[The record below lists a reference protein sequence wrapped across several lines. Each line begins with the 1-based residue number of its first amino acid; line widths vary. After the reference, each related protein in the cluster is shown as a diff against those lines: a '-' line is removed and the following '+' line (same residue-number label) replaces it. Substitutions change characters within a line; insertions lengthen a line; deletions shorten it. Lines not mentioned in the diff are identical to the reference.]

1 MKRIAIIISLAFILL
16 SGLTGAG
23 YAWASSSQGFYE
35 VDGEIFD
42 DWVVC
47 RTRSFGEDGF
57 YQVTPTDFRPII
69 AFESLGENA
78 DIAYSLGQ
86 EFAEEYPDPI
96 RRAEA
101 VFNYV
106 RDRVRYTTDIDLFG
120 YEEFAQNA
128 DELAGIM
135 AEQNGRGYGDCED
148 SAVLLAVICKGA
160 GLRSAIAIGEE
171 HTAALIFLPDYDQA
185 TAFFELS
192 GETGWIWAEATGR
205 DNSLGWVPSEFLY
218 SSLAAYEVT
227 EEALA
232 RAEDA
237 PGPEVTEAQAN
248 GGAGGGGGGSNFSM
262 LFPFLGVVFF
272 LWFISSLFRMG
283 KRTRKG

>member
-1 MKRIAIIISLAFILL
+1 MKRIGILISLAFILL
-16 SGLTGAG
+16 GGLAGAG
-23 YAWASSSQGFYE
+23 YAWASSSEGFYE
-35 VDGEIFD
+35 IDGELYD
-42 DWVVC
+42 DWAIC

-57 YQVTPTDFRPII
+57 YQLTATDFRPVI

-86 EFAEEYPDPI
+86 EFAAEYPDTV

-101 VFNYV
+101 VFYFV
-106 RDRVRYTTDIDLFG
+106 RDRVRYTSDIDLFG
-120 YEEFAQNA
+120 YDEFALNA
-128 DELAGIM
+128 DELAGIIS
-135 AEQNGRGYGDCED
+135 QNERGYGDCED

-160 GLRSAIAIGEE
+160 GLRSAIAIGEG
-171 HTAALIFLPDYDQA
+171 HTAALIYLPDYDEA

-205 DNSLGWVPSEFLY
+205 DNPLGWVPREFLNT
-218 SSLAAYEVT
+218 SVAAYEVT

-237 PGPEVTEAQAN
+237 PEPEATVAQTDVR
-248 GGAGGGGGGSNFSM
+248 GGGGSNFSM
-262 LFPFLGVVFF
+262 AFPFFGVIFF
-272 LWFISSLFRMG
+272 LWFISSLFRRG
-283 KRTRKG
+283 KRAKK